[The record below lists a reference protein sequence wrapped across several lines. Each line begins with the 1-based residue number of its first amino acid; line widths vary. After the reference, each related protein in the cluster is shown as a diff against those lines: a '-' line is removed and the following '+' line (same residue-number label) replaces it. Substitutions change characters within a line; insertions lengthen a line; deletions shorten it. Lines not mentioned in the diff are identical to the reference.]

1 MIVLKSISKSYGEV
15 TAVKRVDLE
24 VPEGCIYGII
34 GRSGAGKSSLLRVM
48 SLLETPDT
56 GEVYYN
62 GERVDTLAG
71 EALLGRRRKMGM
83 IFQNFNLLGSRNA
96 AGNIAYPLEIAGFSR
111 KQIDKRI
118 DELLDMVDIADKRG
132 ARLRELSGGQK
143 QRVAIARALAVN
155 PEVLFCDEAT
165 SSLDPQTTRSILA
178 LIRDLQQRLKIT
190 VVLITHQMEVIR
202 EICQEVAVMDG
213 GIIVETGSMKSVFE
227 SPQASAT
234 KEMLHV

>member
-1 MIVLKSISKSYGEV
+1 MIVVKDISKTYGAV
-15 TAVKRVDLE
+15 TAVKKVDLDIS
-24 VPEGCIYGII
+24 PGCIYGII

-62 GERVDTLAG
+62 GQRVDTLRG
-71 EALLGRRRKMGM
+71 LSLLERRRKMGM

-96 AGNIAYPLEIAGFSR
+96 SGNIAYPLEIAGLSR
-111 KQIDKRI
+111 KQIDKRVE
-118 DELLDMVDIADKRG
+118 ELLEMVDIADKRK

-178 LIRDLQQRLKIT
+178 LIRDLHQRLKIT

-202 EICQEVAVMDG
+202 EICHDVAVMDG
-213 GIIVETGSMKSVFE
+213 GIIVERGSVASVFE

-234 KEMLHV
+234 KEMIHA